1 MRIFYLQVVFWRRQ
15 TRGRLVIDEEEVGE
29 GRSGGNQKSINV
41 VSPFFV
47 GGFPRDP
54 RENVAM
60 ASSNMD
66 VCLIVKLSNSLV
78 QENKLFYLVD

>member
-1 MRIFYLQVVFWRRQ
+1 M
-15 TRGRLVIDEEEVGE
+15 IDEEEVGE

-54 RENVAM
+54 RENIAM

-66 VCLIVKLSNSLV
+66 VGLIFELSDSLV
-78 QENKLFYLVD
+78 HEI

>member
-1 MRIFYLQVVFWRRQ
+1 MRIFYFQVVFWRRQ

-66 VCLIVKLSNSLV
+66 VGLIVKLSD
-78 QENKLFYLVD
+78 FPCA

>member
-1 MRIFYLQVVFWRRQ
+1 M
-15 TRGRLVIDEEEVGE
+15 IDEEEVGE

-66 VCLIVKLSNSLV
+66 VGRVLG
-78 QENKLFYLVD
+78 FTYA